1 MTMRKIRIILLGC
14 LMPLLTHAQTQDAT
28 NIRALVTSYK
38 TDPRGPFEAIRWFC
52 PDGSILPPQQRC
64 TQPGGI
70 QHGLLK
76 TAVRNLAQ
84 RQGIYIGQVLAGTP
98 HADFLDA
105 GDGFSRLLQYQ
116 VEQYLQS
123 VDDGWIF
130 RRARYYRGAF
140 QAEDE
145 ENWGKNFLLWMV
157 AQDALVKDHFYLL
170 RQAARHIPHRAKDD
184 RLAEIRLLARII
196 SDELPGFLEIRIKIH
211 GQPDSEDLDAVRNFY
226 NRNRAKLTEDMDAKF
241 RRLVSELE
249 LAYKPF
255 DFKSFEAYRDGL
267 PANSGARTAIQRL
280 MDRYQESEGTSPQ
293 RFEDLADALWTLR
306 QGFPGLPAAGRL
318 TALDA
323 SIEIERLLYK
333 DAYIWKPA
341 KLGEMIKKTHALAM
355 ASVGAGYLEFWEW
368 EEIHSR
374 IHPPGIG
381 GEISLELMTELAN
394 GARRLV
400 EWGSGMALAV
410 YQPAVEIFSAFEPLA
425 GGFIDE
431 QVRASI
437 LLPLGDTAGELRE
450 FTVKKTGIGNRVLG
464 LRNPSGFY
472 GLNPGYALGELVV
485 LGGDNVPGDFLFSPE
500 KIYVLPVAPP
510 DLKPVAGILTA
521 SEGNLVSHVQL
532 LARNLGI
539 PNAVLS
545 RQNIGDLA
553 AFNGRRVF
561 LAVSPGGVVLMK
573 HANELTAS
581 ERELV
586 ETRSRPDEKVR
597 VPVQRLDLENTRLSR
612 LSELRAL
619 DSGRIVGPKA
629 ANLGQLKSMFSD
641 CVGEGLIVPFGVF
654 RQHLQQAMPESG
666 QSYWEFI
673 QETFLPTH
681 SGPDTGVQSE
691 ERILDRLKKLREAI
705 RSIPFLPEF
714 EQDLGTQFAET
725 FGAPVGR
732 VPVFIRSDTNM
743 EDLKDFTG
751 AGLNLTVFN
760 VVDADRILQGIR
772 DVWAS
777 PYSER
782 SYRWRQ
788 KYLMNPENVYP
799 SILILPTV
807 DVEKSGVLI
816 TTGIVS
822 QNAEDTTIAFNRGA
836 GGAVE
841 GQRAETYLIRSDG
854 SALLLNPVRETR
866 YTTLPATGGSSKS
879 LSSFAEPV
887 LSDRELDLLHSMSRN
902 IRNRLPGMP
911 GMESPGPYDVELG
924 FKNGS
929 IVLFQVRP
937 FVENNRAKSSLYL
950 RSLDSRPPESIR
962 VSLEENLYPEDSK

>member
-1 MTMRKIRIILLGC
+1 MGMRIVRLTLIVCLLSV
-14 LMPLLTHAQTQDAT
+14 MARSQTQDT
-28 NIRALVTSYK
+28 KDVRELITSFK
-38 TDPRGPFEAIRWFC
+38 TDSRGPFEAIRWFC
-52 PDGSILPPQQRC
+52 PDGSVLPPQQRC

-76 TAVRNLAQ
+76 SAVRSLA
-84 RQGIYIGQVLAGTP
+84 RERGIYIGQVLAGTP
-98 HADFLDA
+98 YDDFLDP
-105 GDGFSRLLQYQ
+105 GNGFSRLLQYHI
-116 VEQYLQS
+116 EQYLQS

-145 ENWGKNFLLWMV
+145 ETWGKNFLLWMV
-157 AQDALVKDHFYLL
+157 AQDALAKDHFYLL
-170 RQAARHIPHRAKDD
+170 RQAARHIPHRATDD
-184 RLAEIRLLARII
+184 RLAEIRVLAKVI
-196 SDELPGFLEIRIKIH
+196 SDELPGFLQIRIKIH
-211 GQPDSEDLDAVRNFY
+211 GQPDAKDLDAVRYFY
-226 NRNRAKLTEDMDAKF
+226 NRNRAKLTEELSAKF
-241 RRLVSELE
+241 RRLISELE
-249 LAYKPF
+249 LAYRPF
-255 DFKSFEAYRDGL
+255 DFKSFGLYRDGL
-267 PANSGARTAIQRL
+267 PVNSRAGTAIQRL
-280 MDRYQESEGTSPQ
+280 MDRYQESAGTSPQ

-306 QGFPGLPAAGRL
+306 QEFTEMPAAGRL
-318 TALDA
+318 TALDT

-333 DAYIWKPA
+333 DAGAWKPA
-341 KLGEMIKKTHALAM
+341 TLGEMIRKTHALALG
-355 ASVGAGYLEFWEW
+355 SVGAGYLEFWEW
-368 EEIHSR
+368 EKIHDR
-374 IHPPGIG
+374 INPPGTG
-381 GEISLELMTELAN
+381 GEISLEHMTELAN
-394 GARRLV
+394 SARRFV
-400 EWGSGMALAV
+400 EWGSGLVLAL
-410 YQPAVEIFSAFEPLA
+410 YEPAVEVFSRFEPLT

-450 FTVKKTGIGNRVLG
+450 FTVKKTGLGNRVLG

-485 LGGDNVPGDFLFSPE
+485 LDGEMVPFDFPFKPD

-545 RQNIGDLA
+545 RQNIKDLS
-553 AFNGRRVF
+553 AFNGQRIF
-561 LAVSPGGVVLMK
+561 LAVSPGGVVILK
-573 HANELTAS
+573 RAEELTAT

-586 ETRSRPDEKVR
+586 EARSRPEEKVR
-597 VPVQRLDLENTRLSR
+597 VPVQRLDLKNTRLPR
-612 LSELRAL
+612 LSELRAG

-629 ANLGQLKSMFSD
+629 ANLGQLKSMFPD
-641 CVGEGLIVPFGVF
+641 CVGEGLVVPFGIF
-654 RQHLQQAMPESG
+654 RQHLEQAMPDSD
-666 QSYWEFI
+666 QSYWRYL
-673 QETFLPTH
+673 QETFLH
-681 SGPDTGVQSE
+681 PDADQEAGDGSE
-691 ERILDRLKKLREAI
+691 EWILERLKYLREAI
-705 RSIPFLPEF
+705 RSMPFLPGF
-714 EQDLGTQFAET
+714 EEDLRKQFASA
-725 FGAPVGR
+725 FGGPVGR

-760 VVDADRILQGIR
+760 VVDEERIFQGIR

-788 KYLMNPENVYP
+788 KYLLNPENVYP
-799 SILILPTV
+799 SILILPSV

-822 QNAEDTTIAFNRGA
+822 QNAEDTTVAFNRGA

-854 SALLLNPVRETR
+854 TALLLNPVRETR
-866 YTTLPATGGSSKS
+866 YTTLPANGDTSKTWSGFASPILSDGDLALLDS
-879 LSSFAEPV
+879 LSM
-887 LSDRELDLLHSMSRN
+887 D
-902 IRNRLPGMP
+902 IRNQLPGMP
-911 GMESPGPYDVELG
+911 GMDSRGPYDVELG
-924 FKNGS
+924 FKDGK
-929 IVLFQVRP
+929 IALFQVRP
-937 FVENNRAKSSLYL
+937 FVENKRAKSSLYL
-950 RSLDSRPPESIR
+950 RSLDSRLPESVR
-962 VSLEENLYPEDSK
+962 VSLEENIYPEDSK